1 MKESEFKFYEK
12 VLILD
17 KEGQSC
23 VSDMDMMDVLK
34 QILGRNKCA
43 QIRCKD
49 ALDGDGFSQPSYSLE
64 TSYCEAIIVL
74 AC

>member
-1 MKESEFKFYEK
+1 M
-12 VLILD
+12 
-17 KEGQSC
+17 
-23 VSDMDMMDVLK
+23 SDMDMMDVLK